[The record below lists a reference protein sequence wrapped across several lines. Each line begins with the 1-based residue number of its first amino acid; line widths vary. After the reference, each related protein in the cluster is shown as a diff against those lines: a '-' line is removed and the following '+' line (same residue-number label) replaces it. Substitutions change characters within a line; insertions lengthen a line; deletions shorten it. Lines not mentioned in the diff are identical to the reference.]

1 MGNSIRDAFNNSRI
15 PCDIELGRSATME
28 LSTKTRKKFGDDG
41 GFWEDW
47 YVTYTV
53 HGQTCSL
60 CLVRDYDKHD
70 NLNKVSFIL
79 LDLGL
84 GFRTLCLH
92 IETTSETGFLRINS
106 TQSIPWTKTNR
117 TVDARD
123 DVVDTK
129 VYLDGN
135 ANQRNDLIV
144 LECKKNSTDHD
155 EETNVVTVAHYFADS
170 RGRAF
175 NIDDELGIG
184 LSVVAKVRVSNG
196 QLDIT
201 VEGPEQHPASALFCM
216 FDQVNRTGI
225 WKPTM
230 CPHCAQPRSSASA
243 PAA

>member
-1 MGNSIRDAFNNSRI
+1 
-15 PCDIELGRSATME
+15 ME

-70 NLNKVSFIL
+70 NLN
-79 LDLGL
+79 
-84 GFRTLCLH
+84 
-92 IETTSETGFLRINS
+92 
-106 TQSIPWTKTNR
+106 KTNR